1 MREMAWDFGDGQ
13 TASGPSA
20 VHAFGAPGIYSI
32 RFVAQDDRGAE
43 IERTMSISVGFL
55 FQLWLD
61 IGLIGVLATGILVSV
76 MLMIRWYRRR
86 RSVT

>member
-1 MREMAWDFGDGQ
+1 MNDFRGFIHDGLVRLLHHRKRCPQ
-13 TASGPSA
+13 NRSCRAGC
-20 VHAFGAPGIYSI
+20 F
-32 RFVAQDDRGAE
+32 E